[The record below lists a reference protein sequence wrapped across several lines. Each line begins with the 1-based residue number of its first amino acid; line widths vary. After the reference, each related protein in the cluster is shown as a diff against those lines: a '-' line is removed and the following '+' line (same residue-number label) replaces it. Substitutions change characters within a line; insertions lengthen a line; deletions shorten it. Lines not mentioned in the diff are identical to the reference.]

1 MALLQEIQVPLL
13 AVNDTTLTVVEISFT
28 TGSKVNKGDL
38 IMVFETS
45 KTTYD
50 VEAEAEGYIHYLCEA
65 DHDYE
70 VNEIVARIY
79 SEAAE
84 VPVAAAGGSFS
95 AAGGSNRQP
104 VAGQPTPGQPGFGQP
119 VPGQNNFSQHAP
131 GQSFPVLNGNGNQPA
146 YGQAPI
152 GQPVGQSFA
161 GQYAGQPVAGQYTVQ
176 PLPGQDAA
184 GQPLAHWGGE
194 TLFSAEAAALITAS
208 GLTPAAFAGR
218 DFISKW
224 DVMQVLQGGSGV
236 ASATGAT
243 GSGHQPATGATNA
256 TGPAAS
262 GAYSTMGAA
271 SGHPAAK
278 TPKTAP
284 AKAVL
289 PADPAK
295 VILEK
300 LTSGKKREIE
310 YLSDVQSTGLTS
322 TLHIFIETENIFTHI
337 NRSLK
342 YLKDSLL
349 PVIIYEAARLLSDYP
364 LLNAY
369 FTGEAIA
376 RYKEVNPGFAID
388 IDKGLKV
395 LKIARADQKGIPE
408 IEAEILKLSGDYLDD
423 TLQVEDLTDITFTIT
438 DLSSEGVALFRPL
451 INKMNS
457 SILGISSI
465 DEKLRRCTL
474 SLTFDHRV
482 TEGKTAARFLKELKD
497 RLESYRAGNPA
508 ALLQTIAC
516 FKCYKTL
523 KEDLAGTGFAHCV
536 TPEGK
541 EGYICQSCLKG
552 F

>member
-13 AVNDTTLTVVEISFT
+13 AVNDTSLTVVEMNFS

-50 VEAEAEGYIHYLCEA
+50 VEAEAEGYIQYLCET

-70 VNEIVARIY
+70 VNEVVARIY
-79 SEAAE
+79 SEVAE
-84 VPVAAAGGSFS
+84 AEAISAGKPLPPAGKLLPLTGQSSTDANLNGQPFTVRPAFPDGRTQPAFPAAG
-95 AAGGSNRQP
+95 
-104 VAGQPTPGQPGFGQP
+104 
-119 VPGQNNFSQHAP
+119 
-131 GQSFPVLNGNGNQPA
+131 L
-146 YGQAPI
+146 
-152 GQPVGQSFA
+152 
-161 GQYAGQPVAGQYTVQ
+161 
-176 PLPGQDAA
+176 PLPV
-184 GQPLAHWGGE
+184 WEGE
-194 TLFSAEAAALITAS
+194 TLFSEEAARLVAS
-208 GLTPAAFAGR
+208 SGISPAAFAGR
-218 DFISKW
+218 DFVSKW
-224 DVMQVLQGGSGV
+224 DVLEMAG
-236 ASATGAT
+236 
-243 GSGHQPATGATNA
+243 
-256 TGPAAS
+256 
-262 GAYSTMGAA
+262 
-271 SGHPAAK
+271 
-278 TPKTAP
+278 TAP
-284 AKAVL
+284 ASAGPSGATTSKTQKTALAAPAKTIL

-300 LTSGKKREIE
+300 LSSGKKREIE
-310 YLSDVQSTGLTS
+310 YLGEVQSTGLTS
-322 TLHIFIETENIFTHI
+322 TLHVFIETENIFTHI

-349 PVIIYEAARLLSDYP
+349 PVIIYEVSRLLTDYP

-376 RYKEVNPGFAID
+376 CYREVNTGFAID

-395 LKIARADQKGIPE
+395 LKIARGEQKSIPE
-408 IEAEILKLSGDYLDD
+408 IEQEILQLSGSYLDD
-423 TLQVEDLTDITFTIT
+423 TLQMEDLTDITFTIT
-438 DLSSEGVALFRPL
+438 DLSSEGVAFFRPL

-482 TEGKTAARFLKELKD
+482 TEGKLAARFLKELKD
-497 RLESYRAGNPA
+497 RLESYRAKDPA
-508 ALLQTIAC
+508 ALQQSIAC

-523 KEDLAGTGFAHCV
+523 KEDLAGTGFAHCI

-541 EGYICQSCLKG
+541 EGYICQACLKG